1 MFKPKFFNKIL
12 VFILNIL
19 FPIYCQGCNKK
30 EEVLCDE
37 CLLNIKLSD
46 KTTQKD
52 IFAVFD
58 YHDPLIKKIIWQL
71 KDQKQ
76 KYLGEKLGKI
86 LYDFSKEEI
95 AGLKIFSTG
104 KPIIVIS
111 VPSSKKILRKRGFN
125 QAVILAKSFCK
136 ENQQDLRYFNNLIS
150 KEVETIHQVKT
161 KNKETR
167 LKNTRGVFVLN
178 PKINIKG
185 RTIMVIDDVTTTG
198 GTLLEIIKTLKKA
211 GAKKVIG
218 LALAH

>member
-71 KDQKQ
+71 KYQKQ